1 MINDT
6 LLLGVMASH
15 PGMSAEDTLAMVKTL
30 AEGSYRI
37 QSGIINSKGSAGVD
51 SSKKDDVVLKVNPK
65 KAIGK
70 DKIKCCVCGKE
81 FSMLT
86 KAHLAEHNYTREA
99 YLNLCGYDKKTK
111 LVSKNLAAE
120 RKATTEKSKPWE
132 QTPQWKKKQAK
143 EALAKSTAE
152 TTAEVVQESPSLP

>member
-15 PGMSAEDTLAMVKTL
+15 PGMSAEDTLAMVKKL

-37 QSGIINSKGSAGVD
+37 QSGIINSDDDKGP
-51 SSKKDDVVLKVNPK
+51 KKDNVVLNVEPK

-70 DKIKCCVCGKE
+70 DKIKCCICGKP

-86 KAHLAEHNYTREA
+86 KAHLAEHNYTRDA
-99 YLNLCGYDKKTK
+99 YLKLCGYKKGTK

-132 QTPQWKKKQAK
+132 QTPQWQKKQAK
-143 EALAKSTAE
+143 EALAKSTDAAE
-152 TTAEVVQESPSLP
+152 SVQESPSLP